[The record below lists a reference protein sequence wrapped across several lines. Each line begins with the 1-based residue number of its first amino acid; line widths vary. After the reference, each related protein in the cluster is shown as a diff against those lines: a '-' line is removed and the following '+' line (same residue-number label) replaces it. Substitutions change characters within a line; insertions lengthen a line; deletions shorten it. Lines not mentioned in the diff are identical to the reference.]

1 MLEDAQEAGV
11 CFGRYTDRP
20 NPSNVRS
27 MTPPPPWLWAA
38 FTLSAA
44 GGQTLRNALQHDL
57 VDRVG
62 ASNATFV
69 RFLFGFPFSLGFL
82 ALACVATGVVP
93 SLPSGA
99 AFIYVIFASTTQV
112 LATALMLLAM
122 RERSFIVATALT
134 KTEAVQIVV
143 FGLVFLGDS
152 ASAALLVAVSLATI
166 GVFVLS
172 FPAVTVATRR
182 DTSSNWRAAAFGLA
196 SAAVFGLSTVAFR
209 KGVLALEG
217 GSFFVAAAQELALAL
232 SLQTLAILT
241 WLALADRPG
250 LQAIIREWR
259 SSLSAGFTGAFATL
273 FWFSA
278 FALET
283 AARVR
288 TLGLAE
294 VIFAQIITHR
304 MFAQRTSRREALGI
318 ALILAGV
325 ALALNGR

>member
-1 MLEDAQEAGV
+1 MKGVARMLEDAQEAGV

-152 ASAALLVAVSLATI
+152 ASAALLVAVSSGHHRRVRSLLPSRDSSHAPRHEFELA
-166 GVFVLS
+166 
-172 FPAVTVATRR
+172 
-182 DTSSNWRAAAFGLA
+182 
-196 SAAVFGLSTVAFR
+196 
-209 KGVLALEG
+209 G
-217 GSFFVAAAQELALAL
+217 GSVWSGLGSGL
-232 SLQTLAILT
+232 
-241 WLALADRPG
+241 RPVY
-250 LQAIIREWR
+250 R
-259 SSLSAGFTGAFATL
+259 SVSKGSFGP
-273 FWFSA
+273 
-278 FALET
+278 
-283 AARVR
+283 
-288 TLGLAE
+288 
-294 VIFAQIITHR
+294 
-304 MFAQRTSRREALGI
+304 
-318 ALILAGV
+318 
-325 ALALNGR
+325 